1 MIVCLLAHEA
11 NKHLASLLSKQ
22 TNNQTTLKCHKTRDA
37 SVTFLAVGASRPAS
51 ALWFLYAHNPN
62 WSASR
67 QHLSPLCWRREG
79 KCYQSR
85 ATDAGDG
92 LLSQQLLWQRMLLAT
107 VCYHNRKILDLWSG
121 VRIWILNLI
130 RISSWIRSWI
140 VGPAPSYWC

>member
-11 NKHLASLLSKQ
+11 NKHLVGLLSKQ
-22 TNNQTTLKCHKTRDA
+22 TNNQTTLMCHKTRDA

-51 ALWFLYAHNPN
+51 ALWFLYAHNTI
-62 WSASR
+62 WSASWP
-67 QHLSPLCWRREG
+67 HLSRFCWRGQG

-85 ATDAGDG
+85 TTGIGDG

-130 RISSWIRSWI
+130 RIWIRTRI
-140 VGPAPSYWC
+140 VGPAPSYWY